1 MPALAVTTIAPLAVG
16 VVVAALGAASDGA
29 ARSDEVVGRSVEDRP
44 IELRRAGDPGAKAK
58 VLVVGQTHGSEPAGR
73 PVTRDLRRRVH
84 PRTWSSSS
92 SRT

>member
-58 VLVVGQTHGSEPAGR
+58 VLVVGQIHGCP
-73 PVTRDLRRRVH
+73 
-84 PRTWSSSS
+84 
-92 SRT
+92 SRSRALQSA